1 MTIVL
6 RIFFFFLVLTLSQV
20 VVGLLDLAIQYTPPH
35 PVVGRRASSPP
46 STPSDAKKGTLSS
59 SKSTKFASDVAKKAL
74 NLMVLLRPVTM
85 VTTLAKEV
93 ATYLASQH
101 VTHFPH
107 SSLQPVPVSGCGVGV
122 A

>member
-1 MTIVL
+1 M
-6 RIFFFFLVLTLSQV
+6 
-20 VVGLLDLAIQYTPPH
+20 GLLDLAIQFTPTH
-35 PVVGRRASSPP
+35 PPVGKRASSPSSAASP
-46 STPSDAKKGTLSS
+46 DPKKGSLSS

-107 SSLQPVPVSGCGVGV
+107 SSLQPVPVSGCGLMLPKKYKKTVHV
-122 A
+122 Q